1 MPRFVLWLYRFSEN
15 HECMR
20 PSRPANAKRGAVK
33 VPADLV
39 LERLC
44 VAEREEVCVSNDVSS
59 SCQSVSHPALAL
71 QWAAGREALCRAK
84 GRESSC
90 KSVGAVVRQRGRAE
104 TVQEQDVVVPDVGGA
119 AEEQER
125 VACVTLF
132 TT

>member
-1 MPRFVLWLYRFSEN
+1 MFSKN
-15 HECMR
+15 NECMC
-20 PSRPANAKRGAVK
+20 PCCSANAKRHTVK
-33 VPADLV
+33 VPAHLV

-44 VAEREEVCVSNDVSS
+44 VAEREEVCVSNNVSS
-59 SCQSVSHPALAL
+59 SCKSVSHPALAL
-71 QWAAGREALCRAK
+71 QRAAGREALCRAK

-125 VACVTLF
+125 VACVNLF